1 MMGWGAL
8 SRPRPIIL
16 QIKGE
21 IMEGK
26 RTRPLIVGAGL
37 VIFFLVLRVVLP
49 LLLSPTAGQTASFL
63 TVFLAILM
71 AFIFFGVVFTS
82 RELSGR
88 VSQPVYNVVEKLIIA
103 GILLGVVGMFQP
115 WAQVLYRIG
124 FLLLL
129 VSTLAFIVWSHIA
142 PQAARYDEDT
152 GDLVLNEPQSN
163 S

>member
-1 MMGWGAL
+1 MA
-8 SRPRPIIL
+8 
-16 QIKGE
+16 
-21 IMEGK
+21 GK

-49 LLLSPTAGQTASFL
+49 PLLSPTAGQTASFL

-142 PQAARYDEDT
+142 PRAARYDEDT